1 MKDYQV
7 AIVVEGKKFLPI
19 VQTVLAD
26 AVRDLE
32 VDWDA
37 SDYSALS
44 SATSALFMQHRPVLL
59 VLNSEFNDPAT
70 GEEARALAHQGLYDV
85 ADREFWEVAMA
96 DPNLEAWR
104 VGNGREAAEL
114 IAQTRD
120 LQAAVAFLQR
130 VKNGEVVAPG

>member
-1 MKDYQV
+1 MKNYQV
-7 AIVVEGKKFLPI
+7 SIIAEGKKFLPI
-19 VQTVLAD
+19 VQAVLGD

-32 VDWDA
+32 VDWHA

-44 SATSALFMQHRPVLL
+44 SARSTLLRQHRPVLL

-85 ADREFWEVAMA
+85 ADREFWEVAIA
-96 DPNLEAWR
+96 EPDLEAWR

-114 IAQTRD
+114 MAQDRD

-130 VKNGEVVAPG
+130 VKNGEVGGPG